1 MLRNAAVLWFSF
13 LHYLQLYSKV
23 LILLLQL
30 HHDIHM
36 PSLCP
41 LIWTGPLIFFQLFDK
56 LTATTS
62 TELSKLRHVTGG
74 LCIHIFQGMQ
84 MIFHQSQTPQHCAW
98 VPQVHLPPADSQL
111 LHSPSPLGFEG
122 VVLMSNL
129 GQKRPV
135 KGEDRGLLHIAS
147 SYPSRWKMGILLPN
161 YMNVLHAA
169 TVLVPYYY
177 PWLRCDI
184 VYPLLQRCGNNSSYQ
199 STSHSR
205 RLKNSQPSS
214 DFAQAWLRRPEEP
227 ECFQIERRVIIMLPI
242 LCCLQLHHTVH

>member
-1 MLRNAAVLWFSF
+1 MLRNAVVLWFSF

-36 PSLCP
+36 PLLCP
-41 LIWTGPLIFFQLFDK
+41 LIWTGPLILFQLFDK

-62 TELSKLRHVTGG
+62 TELCKLRHVTGG

-98 VPQVHLPPADSQL
+98 VPQVHLPSADSQL
-111 LHSPSPLGFEG
+111 LYSPSPLGFEG

-169 TVLVPYYY
+169 IALVPYYY

-184 VYPLLQRCGNNSSYQ
+184 VYP
-199 STSHSR
+199 
-205 RLKNSQPSS
+205 PSS
-214 DFAQAWLRRPEEP
+214 KMRQQQLLPVYVPQPQAWK
-227 ECFQIERRVIIMLPI
+227 F
-242 LCCLQLHHTVH
+242 TTF